1 MFSLPVRA
9 DSKPSE
15 VGDQTRYERIMQNSD
30 TTEWRYTV
38 FHREGSRLPVV
49 HERNVRIQLHRQ
61 PNRADGISGDTTY
74 HVARVP

>member
-1 MFSLPVRA
+1 
-9 DSKPSE
+9 
-15 VGDQTRYERIMQNSD
+15 MQNSD